1 MGRRPNPLMAEFFE
15 RGAKISDMSNRY
27 EQTCKRCGEH
37 FSRGRSEAMVPHLTK
52 KCPAI
57 SYAERAKII
66 FRLHD
71 LVMPNLSPY
80 VDSAREAENDDNN
93 MTVTENNSLNL
104 GNGLLAGPRESELA
118 NSNGLLAEPR
128 DSELTH
134 GNGILVGPRDSEL
147 THGNGILTQHSR
159 IGRPAAQNRRQ
170 PYNALNVLA
179 EASSHV
185 GGDAADSAGY
195 NPVNQA
201 GNTPL
206 DPQLEEGSFPITT
219 APTFA
224 AGYSYIT
231 NVSSTSLNDLS
242 LVSTGAPDLSTIAAT
257 AHATMVNES
266 ASGSNV
272 LPSNDTS
279 HELLEESQNH
289 GLSFQNSG
297 HFPATAM
304 PLARPFVEPFNSMH
318 PNHALDESFPP
329 AQVMGALP
337 RQMDRSPS
345 QQLRPIAM
353 NSTEQ
358 SMPVA
363 EGNDL
368 PATHHKQRVRGK
380 FAPDRRDEVRQV
392 RKLGACW
399 RCRMLRKTCSQVT
412 PCQACA
418 SVENPRLWNISCV
431 RTRLDEEFPLYF
443 AMPHT
448 VLAHHNIEELK
459 TQANLTRFSGRL
471 EVFHFFDHKIA
482 FKARQFT
489 HVPTPT
495 DRGDQPFSEDEVM
508 ILDLETDNVLP
519 KVEQYLKAICAQIIE
534 KEPSPAMK
542 GSLLLAQAIKAERQG
557 SMLVENTEKSD
568 NLISEMVELWVAT
581 VVITDTQ
588 LTAFFIKDTDPGSGG
603 TAIDGTMH
611 PVSHRILTNQLRAA
625 IEKRASV
632 ICRSALHHF
641 EQRLLRNKGKPFES
655 FLVAFILLN
664 CAERMCWL
672 YRSWALP
679 GKVCPL
685 GDNPSCYAEKAE
697 SFAQTIQMLLSMRQL
712 EPKIMEDPE
721 TGVFV
726 ARNRDDKDL
735 TNWLTVAGFTSDLAA
750 HFGPGHLNPDDSR
763 SLDGTFT
770 GRLLQF

>member
-1 MGRRPNPLMAEFFE
+1 MAEFFE

-37 FSRGRSEAMVPHLTK
+37 FARGRSEAMVPHLTK

-80 VDSAREAENDDNN
+80 VDPARQPEDDDD
-93 MTVTENNSLNL
+93 MTVTENNSLTH
-104 GNGLLAGPRESELA
+104 GNGILAGPH
-118 NSNGLLAEPR
+118 
-128 DSELTH
+128 DDELTH
-134 GNGILVGPRDSEL
+134 GNGILAGPRDSEQ
-147 THGNGILTQHSR
+147 TQHNR
-159 IGRPAAQNRRQ
+159 IGRPASQNRRQ

-185 GGDAADSAGY
+185 GGDATDTSGY
-195 NPVNQA
+195 IPVNQA
-201 GNTPL
+201 GSAPL
-206 DPQLEEGSFPITT
+206 DPQLEEGSFPVTA

-224 AGYSYIT
+224 ASYSYIS

-242 LVSTGAPDLSTIAAT
+242 LVSTAAPDLSTIAAT
-257 AHATMVNES
+257 AHATLVNEN
-266 ASGSNV
+266 ASESNV
-272 LPSNDTS
+272 LSSNEIS
-279 HELLEESQNH
+279 HELIGESHDH
-289 GLSFQNSG
+289 GLSFEDSG
-297 HFPATAM
+297 HFPSTLM

-318 PNHALDESFPP
+318 PPHALDESFPP
-329 AQVMGALP
+329 VQAMTSLP

-353 NSTEQ
+353 NPNERST
-358 SMPVA
+358 PLP
-363 EGNDL
+363 EGNEV
-368 PATHHKQRVRGK
+368 PAPHHKQRVRGK
-380 FAPDRRDEVRQV
+380 FAPERRDEVRQV

-418 SVENPRLWNISCV
+418 SVENPRLWKISCV

-443 AMPHT
+443 VMPHT
-448 VLAHHNIEELK
+448 VMVHHNIEELK
-459 TQANLTRFSGRL
+459 TQANLNRFSGRL
-471 EVFHFFDHKIA
+471 EASHFFDHKIV
-482 FKARQFT
+482 FKARQLT
-489 HVPTPT
+489 HVPTPN
-495 DRGDQPFSEDEVM
+495 DCGDQSSPEDEVVV
-508 ILDLETDNVLP
+508 LDLESDNVLP
-519 KVEQYLKAICAQIIE
+519 KVEQYLKAICSQIIE

-542 GSLLLAQAIKAERQG
+542 CSLRLAQAIKAEQQG
-557 SMLVENTEKSD
+557 TMLVENADKSD
-568 NLISEMVELWVAT
+568 NLIPELVELWVAT
-581 VVITDTQ
+581 VVMTDTQ
-588 LTAFFIKDTDPGSGG
+588 LKAVFTKDTDLGNER
-603 TAIDGTMH
+603 TEIDAKVH
-611 PVSHRILTNQLRAA
+611 PISHRILTNQFRAA

-672 YRSWALP
+672 YRCWALP
-679 GKVCPL
+679 GRVCPL
-685 GDNPSCYAEKAE
+685 AENPSCYAEKAE
-697 SFAQTIQMLLSMRQL
+697 SFAQLIQMLLIMRQL

-721 TGVFV
+721 TGVLV
-726 ARNRDDKDL
+726 ARNREDKDL
-735 TNWLTVAGFTSDLAA
+735 VNWLTVARFTSDLAA
-750 HFGPGHLNPDDSR
+750 HFGPGDFNPDDSR
-763 SLDGTFT
+763 SLDGTLT
-770 GRLLQF
+770 GRLLQS